1 MQQQDKYRIALLS
14 AFALGLHGFE
24 NLLPSPI
31 PWLRLGLANIVT
43 LITLLLYGMRAAVM
57 VTLIRVMLASL
68 IAGSFLGP
76 AFILSLGGG
85 IASTLIMGFVLHIA
99 PRLFSTMG
107 LSIIGALFHN
117 LAQLFL
123 AYFLFIQRIEAILLI
138 TPVIIL
144 FGTLTG
150 TVNGAVSALLMK
162 NLIKYD
168 QKVQNVN
175 KIK

>member
-43 LITLLLYGMRAAVM
+43 LITLLLYGMRPAVM

-68 IAGSFLGP
+68 FAGSFLGP

-168 QKVQNVN
+168 QKVQNETQC
-175 KIK
+175 

>member
-43 LITLLLYGMRAAVM
+43 LIALLLYGMRTAVM

-76 AFILSLGGG
+76 AFIISLGGG

-99 PRLFSTMG
+99 PRLFSAMG

-150 TVNGAVSALLMK
+150 TVNGAVTALLMK

-168 QKVQNVN
+168 QKVQNETRC
-175 KIK
+175 

>member
-1 MQQQDKYRIALLS
+1 
-14 AFALGLHGFE
+14 
-24 NLLPSPI
+24 
-31 PWLRLGLANIVT
+31 
-43 LITLLLYGMRAAVM
+43 
-57 VTLIRVMLASL
+57 
-68 IAGSFLGP
+68 
-76 AFILSLGGG
+76 
-85 IASTLIMGFVLHIA
+85 
-99 PRLFSTMG
+99 

-123 AYFLFIQRIEAILLI
+123 AYFLFIQRIEAILFI

-175 KIK
+175 EIK

>member
-43 LITLLLYGMRAAVM
+43 LITLLLYGMRPAVM

-85 IASTLIMGFVLHIA
+85 IASTLIMGFVLQIA

-168 QKVQNVN
+168 QKVQNETQC
-175 KIK
+175 